1 MKYIL
6 FGIAVWCM
14 LGFGV
19 AFIKAW
25 FWELVFRWKKKRAI
39 RDDKWLYE

>member
-6 FGIAVWCM
+6 IGIAVLFT

-19 AFIKAW
+19 ALIKAW
-25 FWELVFRWKKKRAI
+25 FWELVFRWKKKRAS
-39 RDDKWLYE
+39 REDQWLYE